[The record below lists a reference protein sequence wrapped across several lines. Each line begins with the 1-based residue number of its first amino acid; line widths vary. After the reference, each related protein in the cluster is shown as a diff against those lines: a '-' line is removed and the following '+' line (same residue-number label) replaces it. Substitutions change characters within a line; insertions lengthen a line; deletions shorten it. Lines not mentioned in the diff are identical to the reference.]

1 MRIFRLIAILAI
13 TLSAIGNAAIGQT
26 LYDSFSDGN
35 FTASPVWGGSTGSY
49 GVVANSDVAAGAT
62 GSNTVRLASTGAA
75 TVYLS
80 SQIAAWGTGQEWGF
94 FIGRRGSAF
103 TTTNKSF
110 FWLYANESNLTSATV
125 DGYRLAI
132 GDDAGG
138 DNIVLEYIVNGAVS
152 GAAVITS
159 TGSTTN
165 GLLDIGYLVR
175 VTRSSTGA
183 WEIFT
188 STLPTTTGTGAIATD
203 IPNSTNANTSQ
214 GTATHN
220 TLVPAANGYIGFV
233 STHTSGAAALI
244 STEFDQIYFTPSG
257 VGPAQNGAIGTSE
270 YGTHTDGSNQ
280 NTNGAVVTY
289 VSWDATNLYVAATG
303 ANLAEGMVFYLDKD
317 PQVPVNGGTNTN
329 GTNVGFNYDGA
340 NFAELQFRADLV
352 MYVKSSYREYRTA
365 DGSNGWSAATAAF
378 GSYGENSTGSIR
390 EFSIPWSAIG
400 GMPSSMNFFSY
411 ITSSGGF
418 VYGEQ
423 PTENGEG
430 SIGTSA
436 RFDRYF
442 TVTTTT
448 VGSSTPPF
456 SRNSY
461 VFNSTI
467 DNNTFGGIS
476 VWDFTMNTS
485 GRQIARSGT
494 GAWTIGG
501 SLVVNNGS
509 VYFGSGGTYGAT
521 TIANVNI
528 LGGLLSMDQTNQSM
542 NITGN
547 LSQSAGT
554 FNLST
559 NAGGDVDIDGNWT
572 RNGGTFNA
580 NARAV
585 TFSGTG
591 AQSIGGSSSTTFGYL
606 TINNTSGTAAGV
618 TLGVATNVA
627 NQLTLTAGV
636 LNTTSTN
643 ILNITNNATT
653 AVSGGSTTSF
663 VKGPMTRSLPASL
676 GTGSTYVFPT
686 GKGTTYLPFSLV
698 NPTTGAS
705 APVITAEAFDANAGG
720 TAGSTVA
727 SMSTT
732 EYWTASATGDY
743 TGGSVSLTRQAALG
757 SLNVI
762 ARAATVTGTYSSL
775 GGTPSSPSINNS
787 TTTGA
792 TLGSFVMAVEAV
804 VPTITSLGSSAGC
817 VGTQI
822 VINGTNFSGVVASG
836 VQIGGT
842 PVSSIVSNTGTVI
855 TAVIGNGTTGNVT
868 VTLGAN
874 TATSAG
880 TFTVYSLPTAPA
892 NPTSDSPQCAS
903 PGVTLTRTGSPS
915 GGDTWYWQ
923 TTNNGTSTAASGT
936 TYNVTTSGTYY
947 INAQS
952 ADGCW
957 SATSGSLAITISTV
971 PAIATSPSP
980 ANNAVGVCYSG
991 GGAISNVT
999 WGSVATATSYDVY
1012 FGAGSLPGS
1021 VTSNVATTSYSTGTL
1036 AASTTY
1042 YWMVVAKN
1050 SCGDAVGS
1058 TTWNFTTAAS
1068 NCALTYCTPT
1078 YSNSGANDYITQVT
1092 FGTLSQATASNVSPY
1107 YLNYT
1112 TTQNAVP
1119 TIQQAGT
1126 YSLSLTFGTDADQ
1139 YSGVWIDFD
1148 QSGTFDT
1155 SEYFSNGTNAGASG
1169 TTSISIFVPF
1179 GATLGTTTMRIR
1191 GGDDSAMTSA
1201 QACGATNSAWGQ
1213 TQDYAVLIATAGPT
1227 IVATPAILSLPNVQS
1242 GNTSSEVTY
1251 SLQGVVLSPASG
1263 NIVVTA
1269 PTGFEVSLTSGSG
1282 FASSINVPYTGSALA
1297 ATTIYVRFAPS
1308 ANNTYYTGNITNAGG
1323 GATTANVALSANSFT
1338 TLSALFDNFNRT
1350 DNTTVGTP
1358 SSGGATAWT
1367 ETEIGGETF
1376 RARIESNML
1385 RLHGCSTTTGTSGG
1399 TTNEQ
1404 VAFDVSSKY
1413 PTTFSSTNTTLQ
1425 WSFNMK
1431 STRATPSGF
1440 GTNTYATA
1448 VILGS
1453 DDANFRSANADGY
1466 AVIIGNS
1473 GSPDPVKL
1481 VSFTGGLSSNA
1492 NVTDVVASTQTGEVR
1507 YYSVVVS
1514 LNTCTN
1520 VWSLQVRD
1528 DGTTAFADP
1537 AAGTY
1542 SAAVT
1547 GTNSTHVSKNLSYF
1561 GAFWQHSSTCSEYSI
1576 FDNFSIPTGVA
1587 PVIATGITGTASTCP
1602 STTGLTYT
1610 ASVPGATT
1618 YSWTVPTG
1626 WSITAGA
1633 GTSSITV
1640 TSGTGGQNGNI
1651 SVTGSNSCGT
1661 LGSTSLAVV
1670 VNNSSAVSV
1679 SISADVSSPI
1689 CAGTSVTFTATPT
1702 NGGTAPIYQW
1712 YVGSTP
1718 VGTNS
1723 DTYTTTTLANGNSVT
1738 VQLTSDVVCP
1748 TPSATVTSNAIVYTV
1763 NPILTPSV
1771 TITAGPSST
1780 ICAGDNVTFTAN
1792 PVNGGSSPVY
1802 QWILNSTVVGGSG
1815 PTYTTS
1821 TLSDGDVI
1829 MVIMTNNLPCPTTAT
1844 SASNVITMTVN
1855 SISSVS
1861 VSIAE
1866 DVPSPICAGTSV
1878 TFTATP
1884 TNGGTTPSYQWYIGS
1899 TPVGTDS
1906 PVFNTS
1912 ALANG
1917 NSVTV
1922 EMTSNAVCPVPTT
1935 ATSNAIVYTVTA
1947 APTWYLDADGDGYG
1961 TGASTVSCT
1970 QPVGYS
1976 LSTSLIATTGDCN
1989 DAIEDIHPGA
1999 DEWCNSTDDDCDAS
2013 IDEGLSNAFY
2023 YLDND
2028 GDGFRDAF
2036 IFVLACAQPVGYLP
2050 SSAAVDCN
2058 DSNAAIYP
2066 GSFEVCS
2073 NGIDDDCDSSI
2084 DEGCTTP
2091 PINDQQ
2097 FAALPVGLNPLGTCT
2112 GVTGTLAGATASPQ
2126 SLSTCLTGQDVW
2138 YYFNATTHAASIKCT
2153 SSANNILL
2161 ELQTEDGV
2169 LVETEN
2175 LQSIVG
2181 NEVMNT
2187 SSLVPGTTYYI
2198 VVRNYNSAQ
2207 GAGGTFNLCVQR
2219 IFASTS
2225 DIPAS
2230 NPGATFD
2237 RCGSFKADYTAANQY
2252 VFHFG
2257 TSITYST
2264 PLSLNAANTI
2274 ISLQSVAGLTFST
2287 NYSVT
2292 VDAVYTLQN
2301 GAGATEMLTV
2311 PGTDITNIYIN
2322 PQLDIDLRAQDAVP
2336 NTKPIGAF
2344 ISTHQFLCN
2353 VLNYNWSFLEVTSAD
2368 VPVALPIIVNSVT
2381 STRYMRINSINIPG
2395 VAQDKYYRVQIQP
2408 VFSTGPGL
2416 WYTDYQLLHITP
2428 SGGMVLEEDNTL
2440 LEETLME
2447 KEMRGENFAT
2457 IYPNPN
2463 NGQYCGLNVVNT
2475 VEGTTQVRIMN
2486 NIGQVIYTNRF
2497 ATGEGIF
2504 NTAMVFEQ
2512 ALASGLYMV
2521 EITLADK
2528 SIITERMV
2536 VGN

>member
-1 MRIFRLIAILAI
+1 MRIFKSFAILAI
-13 TLSAIGNAAIGQT
+13 TLFAFANSALGQT
-26 LYDSFSDGN
+26 LYDSFADGN
-35 FTASPVWGGSTGSY
+35 FTASPVWGGNTTAY
-49 GVVANSDVAAGAT
+49 GIVANSDAAAGVT
-62 GSNTVRLASTGAA
+62 GSNTVRLSAPA
-75 TVYLS
+75 TATTEYLS
-80 SQIAAWGTGQEWGF
+80 SQISVWGTGQEWGF
-94 FIGRRGSAF
+94 FFGRRAQAL
-103 TTTNKSF
+103 TAANQAY

-125 DGYRLAI
+125 DGYRIAI

-138 DNIVLEYIVNGAVS
+138 DNIRLEYVVNGAVS
-152 GAAVITS
+152 VTVITS
-159 TGSTTN
+159 SGSTTN
-165 GLLDIGYLVR
+165 AITDIGYLVR
-175 VTRSSTGA
+175 VTRSSAGD

-188 STLPTTTGTGAIATD
+188 STLPTANSTGAIATD
-203 IPNSTNANTSQ
+203 IPNSTNANISQ
-214 GTATHN
+214 GTATNN
-220 TLVPAANGYIGFV
+220 TLVPTANGYLGFA
-233 STHTSGAAALI
+233 STHTTGGSAIVAN
-244 STEFDQIYFTPSG
+244 EFDQIYFTPSG
-257 VGPAQNGAIGTSE
+257 TGPAQNGAIAASE
-270 YGTHTDGSNQ
+270 YGTHTDGANQ
-280 NTNGAVVTY
+280 NTNSGVVTY
-289 VSWDATNLYVAATG
+289 VTWDATNLYVAATG

-317 PQVPVNGGTNTN
+317 PQVPVNGGTNAN
-329 GTNVGFNYDGA
+329 GTSVGFNYDGA

-352 MYVKSSYREYRTA
+352 MYVKSGYREYRTA
-365 DGSNGWSAATAAF
+365 DGANGWSGSTSAF
-378 GSYGENSTGSIR
+378 GSYGENGTGNIR
-390 EFSIPWSAIG
+390 EFSIPWSVIG
-400 GMPSSMNFFSY
+400 GFPTSMNFFSY
-411 ITSSGGF
+411 ITSSTGF

-423 PTENGEG
+423 PSENGEG
-430 SIGTSA
+430 FIGTGA
-436 RFDRYF
+436 RFDRYY

-448 VGSSTPPF
+448 VGSATPPF

-461 VFNSTI
+461 VFNSTS
-467 DNNTFGGIS
+467 DNNTFGAIT

-494 GAWTIGG
+494 GAWTING

-528 LGGLLSMDQTNQSM
+528 LGGLLSMDQTNQTM
-542 NITGN
+542 NITAN

-559 NAGGDVDIDGNWT
+559 NVGGDVDIDGNWT

-580 NARAV
+580 NTRAV

-591 AQSIGGSSSTTFGYL
+591 AQSIGGSTSTTFGFL

-618 TLGVATNVA
+618 TLGAATNVA

-636 LNTTSTN
+636 LNTTATN
-643 ILNITNNATT
+643 ILNITNTTTT
-653 AVSGGSTTSF
+653 AISGGSTTSF

-686 GKGTTYLPFSLV
+686 GKGTIYLPFSLV

-705 APVITAEAFDANAGG
+705 APVVTAEAFDTNAGG

-727 SMSTT
+727 SLSTT
-732 EYWTASATGDY
+732 EYWTASTIGDFTGS
-743 TGGSVSLTRQAALG
+743 SVSLTRQTALG
-757 SLNVI
+757 ALNVI
-762 ARAATVTGTYSSL
+762 ARSATVSGTYSTL

-787 TTTGA
+787 ATTGA
-792 TLGSFVMAVEAV
+792 ALGSFVMAVEAV

-880 TFTVYSLPTAPA
+880 SFTVYSLPTAPA

-903 PGVTLTRTGSPS
+903 PGVTLTRTGTPS
-915 GGDTWYWQ
+915 GGDIWYWQ
-923 TTNNGTSTAASGT
+923 TSNNGTSTAASGT

-991 GGAISNVT
+991 GGAISSVT
-999 WGSVATATSYDVY
+999 WSSVATATSYDVY
-1012 FGAGSLPGS
+1012 FGAGSLPGT
-1021 VTSNVATTSYSTGTL
+1021 VTSNVATTSYSTGAL

-1050 SCGDAVGS
+1050 ACGDAVGS
-1058 TTWNFTTAAS
+1058 TTWTFTTAAS
-1068 NCALTYCTPT
+1068 NCALTYCAPT
-1078 YSNSGANDYITQVT
+1078 YSTGGVNDYISQVT

-1112 TTQNAVP
+1112 ATQNAVP
-1119 TIQQAGT
+1119 TIQQAST
-1126 YSLSLTFGTDADQ
+1126 YNLSLTFGTDADQ
-1139 YSGVWIDFD
+1139 FSGVWIDFD
-1148 QSGTFDT
+1148 QSGTFET

-1169 TTSISIFVPF
+1169 TASISIFVPF

-1213 TQDYAVLIATAGPT
+1213 TQDFAVLIATAGPT
-1227 IVATPAILSLPNVQS
+1227 IVATPAVLALPNVQS

-1269 PTGFEVSLTSGSG
+1269 PAGFEVSLTSGSG
-1282 FASSINVPYTGSALA
+1282 FASTINVPYSGSALA

-1323 GATTANVALSANSFT
+1323 GATTANVALSANSYT

-1350 DNTTVGTP
+1350 DNNTVGVP
-1358 SSGGATAWT
+1358 SSGGATVWT

-1385 RLHGCSTTTGTSGG
+1385 RLHGCSSTTGTTGG

-1431 STRATPSGF
+1431 STRVGPSGF

-1453 DDANFRSANADGY
+1453 DDANFRSVNADGY
-1466 AVIIGNS
+1466 AVIIGNAS
-1473 GSPDPVKL
+1473 TPDPVKL
-1481 VSFTGGLSSNA
+1481 VSFTGGLSTNA
-1492 NVTDVVASTQTGEVR
+1492 NVTDVVASTQTGETR
-1507 YYSVVVS
+1507 YYSIVVT

-1542 SAAVT
+1542 AAAVT

-1561 GAFWQHSSTCSEYSI
+1561 GAFWQHSSTCSEYSM

-1587 PVIATGITGTASTCP
+1587 PVIATGITGTATTCP

-1618 YSWTVPTG
+1618 YAWTVPTG
-1626 WSITAGA
+1626 WSVTAGA

-1651 SVTGSNSCGT
+1651 TVTGSSSCGS
-1661 LGSTSLAVV
+1661 LGTTSLAVT

-1679 SISADVSSPI
+1679 SIVEDVSSPI

-1702 NGGTAPIYQW
+1702 NGGTTPSYQW
-1712 YVGSTP
+1712 YIGASP

-1723 DTYTTTTLANGNSVT
+1723 ATYTTTSLANGNSVT

-1771 TITAGPSST
+1771 SIAASPSTT
-1780 ICAGDNVTFTAN
+1780 ICAGDNVTFTAT
-1792 PVNGGSSPVY
+1792 PTNGGTTPSY
-1802 QWILNSTVVGGSG
+1802 QWYIGATAVGTNSATYATSSLTNGDAVSVV
-1815 PTYTTS
+1815 
-1821 TLSDGDVI
+1821 
-1829 MVIMTNNLPCPTTAT
+1829 MTNNAVCPSTAT
-1844 SASNVITMTVN
+1844 STSNTITMTVN
-1855 SISSVS
+1855 SISSAS

-1866 DVPSPICAGTSV
+1866 DMPSPICAGTSV

-1884 TNGGTTPSYQWYIGS
+1884 TNGGTTPSYQWYIGA
-1899 TPVGTDS
+1899 TAVGTNS
-1906 PVFNTS
+1906 ATYTTS
-1912 ALANG
+1912 SLANG

-1922 EMTSNAVCPVPTT
+1922 QMTSNAVCPVPTT

-1961 TGASTVSCT
+1961 TGATTTSCT
-1970 QPVGYS
+1970 QPVGYV
-1976 LSTSLIATTGDCN
+1976 LSSSLIATSGDCN
-1989 DAIEDIHPGA
+1989 DAVEDIYPGA
-1999 DEWCNSTDDDCDAS
+1999 DEWCNSTDDDCDSS
-2013 IDEGLSNAFY
+2013 IDEGLANTFY
-2023 YLDND
+2023 YQDFD
-2028 GDGFRDAF
+2028 GDGYRSAF
-2036 IFVLACAQPVGYLP
+2036 VFILACTQPAGYLP
-2050 SSAAVDCN
+2050 GSAAIDCN
-2058 DSNAAIYP
+2058 DTNASIYP
-2066 GSFEVCS
+2066 GNIEVCG
-2073 NGIDDDCDSSI
+2073 NGIDDNCNTII
-2084 DEGCTTP
+2084 DENCAPG
-2091 PINDQQ
+2091 PIND
-2097 FAALPVGLNPLGTCT
+2097 FKYAALPIATNSYGNCT
-2112 GVTGTLAGATASPQ
+2112 GVNGTLAGATISAEA
-2126 SLSTCLTGQDVW
+2126 LSSCVTGQDVW
-2138 YYFNATTHAASIKCT
+2138 YYFTANSEAAAIKCT

-2161 ELQTEDGV
+2161 ELQNEDGT

-2175 LQSIVG
+2175 VQSIIG
-2181 NEVMNT
+2181 NETMNT
-2187 SSLVPGTTYYI
+2187 AAVVPGNTYYVI
-2198 VVRNYNSAQ
+2198 IRNFNSAQ
-2207 GAGGTFNLCVQR
+2207 GAGGAFNVCVQN
-2219 IFASTS
+2219 IQASS
-2225 DIPAS
+2225 ADVLAS
-2230 NPGATFD
+2230 NPGALYE
-2237 RCGSFKADYTAANQY
+2237 RCGNFKAAYTAANQY
-2252 VFHFG
+2252 IFRFG

-2264 PLSLNAANTI
+2264 ASSSTI
-2274 ISLQSVAGLTFST
+2274 INLANVPGITFST

-2292 VDAVYTLQN
+2292 IDAVYNLVN
-2301 GAGATEMLTV
+2301 GAGAADVLTV
-2311 PGTDITNIYIN
+2311 PGAIATNIYIN
-2322 PQLDIDLRAQDAVP
+2322 PQPDLDLRSQDTAP
-2336 NTKPIGAF
+2336 STKPIYSY
-2344 ISTHQFLCN
+2344 ISTNQFLCS
-2353 VLNYNWSFLEVTSAD
+2353 VVSYNWSFQRVTSAD
-2368 VPVALPIIVNSVT
+2368 VIIGLPTIVNSVT
-2381 STRYMRINSINIPG
+2381 SSRFLQINGTNIPG
-2395 VAQDKYYRVQIQP
+2395 VAQDRYYRVMIQP

-2416 WYTDYQLLHITP
+2416 WYTDYQILHITP
-2428 SGGMVLEEDNTL
+2428 SGGMVLEESNTE
-2440 LEETLME
+2440 LEQTLME
-2447 KEMRGENFAT
+2447 KDMNGENFAT

-2463 NGQYCGLNVVNT
+2463 NGQYCGLNAVNT
-2475 VEGTTQVRIMN
+2475 AEGTTQVRIMN
-2486 NIGQVIYTNRF
+2486 NIGQVVYTNRF
-2497 ATGEGIF
+2497 ATGEGVF
-2504 NTAMVFEQ
+2504 NTAIVFEQ
-2512 ALASGLYMV
+2512 ELANGLYMV

-2536 VGN
+2536 VAD